1 MKYWIHRRLNLL
13 AWIIS
18 CAIAASASL
27 ATCKADWTGSGFMVR
42 KDGHVVTNHHVVA
55 GAKEIWVVIPGKS
68 GEFPANIA
76 ADDSLHDL
84 ALLKIPATSDYD
96 ILPVVSSD
104 SVQVI
109 DEVYVFGY
117 PLGEIL
123 GERVSVSRGQIN
135 AIRDGYLQ
143 IDAAVN
149 PGNSGGPVLNS
160 SGEVIGVVHAR
171 INAAYILDA
180 TGQLP
185 ERINEA
191 VSSSQVLASF
201 AAELAAQQGNGPQ
214 LSRQELVDRGSK
226 ATVLI
231 KVVSNA
237 SLTDVPPIPVPT
249 PVPMQL
255 SAGDPAPAPVYREVA
270 DLVLSYMAATQN
282 GKPGSL
288 APYCTTALLDWYGK
302 KNISYHQAEQDIA
315 DYYKAWPTQSTRYI
329 GVQIRATQFR
339 PTDLRSSAIAST
351 DAGKTCP
358 EILAQSGSSCS
369 PARKK
374 TSQRYFL

>member
-1 MKYWIHRRLNLL
+1 
-13 AWIIS
+13 
-18 CAIAASASL
+18 
-27 ATCKADWTGSGFMVR
+27 
-42 KDGHVVTNHHVVA
+42 
-55 GAKEIWVVIPGKS
+55 
-68 GEFPANIA
+68 
-76 ADDSLHDL
+76 
-84 ALLKIPATSDYD
+84 
-96 ILPVVSSD
+96 VVSSD

-201 AAELAAQQGNGPQ
+201 AAELVAQQGNGPQ
-214 LSRQELVDRGSK
+214 LSCQELVDRGSK

-282 GKPGSL
+282 GEPGSL
-288 APYCTTALLDWYGK
+288 APYCTTDLLDWYGK
-302 KNISYHQAEQDIA
+302 KNLSYHQAEQDIA
-315 DYYKAWPTQSTRYI
+315 DYYKAWPTQSTRYDPEALRVVCADAPDTYDASLPFSWTASN
-329 GVQIRATQFR
+329 GKKTLHGRSTFVARVVLTSNGAGYRIRA
-339 PTDLRSSAIAST
+339 ANN
-351 DAGKTCP
+351 
-358 EILAQSGSSCS
+358 
-369 PARKK
+369 
-374 TSQRYFL
+374 QRH